1 MFSCSYRDT
10 PPMELWCSTWE
21 IEASI
26 EVTTA
31 GAKLNSNAICG
42 VEVALEFLGVDSLS
56 EQVLRERPQKNY
68 IQSSNNICTL
78 HPVLII

>member
-1 MFSCSYRDT
+1 
-10 PPMELWCSTWE
+10 MELWCSTWE

-56 EQVLRERPQKNY
+56 EQVLRERPQ
-68 IQSSNNICTL
+68 
-78 HPVLII
+78 